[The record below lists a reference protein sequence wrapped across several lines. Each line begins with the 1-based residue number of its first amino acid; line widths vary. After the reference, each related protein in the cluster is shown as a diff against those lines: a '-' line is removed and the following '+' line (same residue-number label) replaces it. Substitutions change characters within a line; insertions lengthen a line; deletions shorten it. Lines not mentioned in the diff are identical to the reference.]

1 VTEAALVWISSAEMF
16 AMLSMKAAIRAV
28 QRDLQAGLDPAQDFN
43 RSILDIEHGQLL
55 YMPSQFGA
63 FVGAK
68 VSTVAPKNPAMGRE
82 RIQGIYVLMDS
93 ATLGP
98 IMLMDGHALTA
109 LRTPAVSAAVADYL
123 APLRVDHLVVFGSGT
138 QAWGHVEAMRAIR
151 SVGRVTIVA
160 RDQER
165 GAAIVNRITASGL
178 ESRLGAANDV
188 RDAQIIVCATAAR
201 SPLFDGRLVPDDS
214 LSVAVGSHE
223 PDAREL
229 DSTLIGRAQLVVED
243 PTVALREAGDVI
255 IPINEGRITGASL
268 VAMRDIVMGVTLVDH
283 PRPRVFKSS
292 GMPWE
297 DLVVAAEVYRASA
310 TSNFDPKAVV
320 DQSTRIEGGS

>member
-1 VTEAALVWISSAEMF
+1 MTEAALVWISSAEMF

>member
-1 VTEAALVWISSAEMF
+1 MTEAALGWISSEEMF
-16 AMLSMKAAIRAV
+16 AKVSMETAIRAV

-43 RSILDIEHGQLL
+43 RSILDVEHGQLL

-68 VSTVAPKNPAMGRE
+68 VSTVAPKNPAMGKE
-82 RIQGIYVLMDS
+82 RIQGIYLLMDG

-123 APLRVDHLVVFGSGT
+123 APPRVDHLLVFGSGT

-160 RDQER
+160 RNQER
-165 GAAIVNRITASGL
+165 GAAIVNRITTSGL
-178 ESRLGAANDV
+178 EARLGAASDV

-223 PDAREL
+223 PDARARL
-229 DSTLIGRAQLVVED
+229 HIDRAC
-243 PTVALREAGDVI
+243 
-255 IPINEGRITGASL
+255 
-268 VAMRDIVMGVTLVDH
+268 
-283 PRPRVFKSS
+283 
-292 GMPWE
+292 
-297 DLVVAAEVYRASA
+297 AARC
-310 TSNFDPKAVV
+310 
-320 DQSTRIEGGS
+320 

>member
-1 VTEAALVWISSAEMF
+1 VTEATPVWISSAEMF
-16 AMLSMKAAIRAV
+16 AMVSMKTAIRAV
-28 QRDLQAGLDPAQDFN
+28 QRDLRAGLDPAQDFS

-68 VSTVAPKNPAMGRE
+68 VSTVAPENPAMGRE

-109 LRTPAVSAAVADYL
+109 LRTPAVSAAVADFL
-123 APLRVDHLVVFGSGT
+123 APPRVDHLVVFGSGT

-165 GAAIVNRITASGL
+165 GAAIVNRIAASGL
-178 ESRLGAANDV
+178 EARLGAADDV

-243 PTVALREAGDVI
+243 PTIALREAGDVI
-255 IPINEGRITGASL
+255 IPINEGRITDASL
-268 VAMRDIVMGVTLVDH
+268 VAMRDIVMGVTSVDH

-297 DLVVAAEVYRASA
+297 DLVVAAEVHRASA
-310 TSNFDPKAVV
+310 TSTFDPRTVV
-320 DQSTRIEGGS
+320 DHSSRIEDDR

>member
-1 VTEAALVWISSAEMF
+1 MTEAALVWISSEEMF
-16 AMLSMKAAIRAV
+16 AMVSMKTAIRAV

-43 RSILDIEHGQLL
+43 RTILAIEHGQLL

-68 VSTVAPKNPAMGRE
+68 VSTVAPKNPAIGRE
-82 RIQGIYVLMDS
+82 RIQGIYLLMDS

-123 APLRVDHLVVFGSGT
+123 APPRVDHLVVFGSGT
-138 QAWGHVEAMRAIR
+138 QAWGHVEAIRTIR

-165 GAAIVNRITASGL
+165 GAAIVNRIVASGL
-178 ESRLGAANDV
+178 EAHLGAANDV
-188 RDAQIIVCATAAR
+188 RDAQLIVCATAAR
-201 SPLFDGRLVPDDS
+201 SPLFDGGLVPDDS

-268 VAMRDIVMGVTLVDH
+268 IAMRDIVMGITLVDH

-297 DLVVAAEVYRASA
+297 DLVVAAEIYRASA
-310 TSNFDPKAVV
+310 TSTFDPRTVV
-320 DQSTRIEGGS
+320 DQSTKIEGGR

>member
-165 GAAIVNRITASGL
+165 GAAIVNRIVASGL
-178 ESRLGAANDV
+178 EAHLGAANDV
-188 RDAQIIVCATAAR
+188 RDAQLIVCATAAR
-201 SPLFDGRLVPDDS
+201 SPLFDGGLVPDDS

>member
-1 VTEAALVWISSAEMF
+1 MTEAALVWISSAEMF
-16 AMLSMKAAIRAV
+16 AMVSMKTAIRAV